1 MSARI
6 PVDAVVIGERGC
18 KDLGDLDAMADSIAE
33 QGLLYPIV
41 IKPDNTLVAGERRLR
56 ACMQLGWTEIP
67 VRVLDVADLLSA
79 ERAENEV
86 RKDFTPSEAIAI
98 ARVIDEALKEE
109 NKARR
114 KEIARAVGRASRAK
128 RAGREINTVRS
139 FQRC

>member
-1 MSARI
+1 VSARL
-6 PVDAVVIGERGC
+6 PVDAVVIGECVR

-33 QGLLYPIV
+33 RGLLYAMV
-41 IKPDNTLVAGERRLR
+41 VKPDNTLVAGERRLR

-86 RKDFTPSEAIAI
+86 RKDFTPSDAIVI
-98 ARVIDEALKEE
+98 ARVIDEAVKEQ

-114 KEIARAVGRASRAK
+114 K
-128 RAGREINTVRS
+128 
-139 FQRC
+139 